1 MAEPTVAATA
11 RLASA
16 SEPTGGA
23 PTADGRNRTSS
34 SFGVNAGLLARPRTG
49 RTTAGRALRPPPV
62 LAASGRTVRV
72 RSAGAAG
79 WGGGGGENTGAVAAS
94 RSVCLGGELF
104 RAPPPA

>member
-72 RSAGAAG
+72 RSAGGAC
-79 WGGGGGENTGAVAAS
+79 WTGGGADQLAEGAGA
-94 RSVCLGGELF
+94 
-104 RAPPPA
+104 RARACGRVP